1 MKTKNGASPRWCSRS
16 RNHKYHK
23 SQSGQGILK
32 KNICFITLNIILWI
46 KVEMDPIWDSS
57 LCRYSSWRKQ
67 SWPLIWL
74 NTIAASPKWCSWETA
89 ELYWTHQRLPRVGFP
104 LVFLEARIVK
114 RKVLVLAMG
123 ARCCNYKTTRSKH
136 TWITLLLPLYTTL
149 PVH

>member
-1 MKTKNGASPRWCSRS
+1 MHRPADVAAAEIINIINPKVDRAYWKKTYVLSHWTSFCGSKLKWI
-16 RNHKYHK
+16 
-23 SQSGQGILK
+23 QSG
-32 KNICFITLNIILWI
+32 TLVFADIPLE
-46 KVEMDPIWDSS
+46 K
-57 LCRYSSWRKQ
+57 KQ

-74 NTIAASPKWCSWETA
+74 NTIAASPQWCSWETA

-136 TWITLLLPLYTTL
+136 TWIILLLPLYTTL